1 MKEKKNQTVA
11 VSAVSITQTAYDEN
25 SNALASTS
33 NNQIFSYCTVK
44 GTYDGLDD
52 EDYNES
58 TLENSIDVNSSENID
73 EQFDN
78 DNIVNSQ
85 DVDDSC
91 SESIDVTN
99 NDSAETNAIAQEDAI
114 NLTCNNC
121 RRKQCEELI
130 NNYDECYRINF
141 FR

>member
-1 MKEKKNQTVA
+1 MKEEKNQTVT

-25 SNALASTS
+25 SNALTLTS
-33 NNQIFSYCTVK
+33 NNQIFSCFTVN
-44 GTYDGLDD
+44 GTSNGLDD

-58 TLENSIDVNSSENID
+58 TLENSIDVNSLENID
-73 EQFDN
+73 EEFDY

-91 SESIDVTN
+91 SASIDVIN
-99 NDSAETNAIAQEDAI
+99 NDSAEINAIAQEDAI

-121 RRKQCEELI
+121 RRKQCEEMI
-130 NNYDECYRINF
+130 NNYS
-141 FR
+141 